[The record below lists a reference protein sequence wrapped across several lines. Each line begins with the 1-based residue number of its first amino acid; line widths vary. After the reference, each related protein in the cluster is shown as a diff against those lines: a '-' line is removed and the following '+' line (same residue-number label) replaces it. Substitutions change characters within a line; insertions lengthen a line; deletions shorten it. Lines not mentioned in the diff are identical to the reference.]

1 MQESPSPTSPEA
13 SGTTTRYISTWIRRP
28 PEEVYRFAADPRH
41 LTAWASGLA
50 GSIEQV
56 GDEWVASSPMGRV
69 RVRFAEKNALGVLD
83 HDVTLESGERVHNPM
98 RVMPTAGG
106 SEVVF
111 VLFRRPGVTDAEL
124 EADAAAVRRDL
135 RALKRLLES
144 DAST

>member
-1 MQESPSPTSPEA
+1 MQQPLPTSPEA
-13 SGTTTRYISTWIRRP
+13 SGTTTRYIATWIHRP

-69 RVRFAEKNALGVLD
+69 RVRFAEKNAFGVLD
-83 HDVTLESGERVHNPM
+83 HDVTLESGQSVHNPM
-98 RVMPTAGG
+98 RVMPNAGG

-124 EADAAAVRRDL
+124 EADEAAVRRDL
-135 RALKRLLES
+135 QALKHLLEGN
-144 DAST
+144 ALT